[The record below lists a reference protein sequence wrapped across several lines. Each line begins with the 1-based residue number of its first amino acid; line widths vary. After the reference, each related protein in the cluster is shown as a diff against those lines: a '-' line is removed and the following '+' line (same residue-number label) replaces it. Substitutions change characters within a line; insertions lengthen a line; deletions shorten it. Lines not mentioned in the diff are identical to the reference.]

1 MAAQGTVRITA
12 QLCAGVAPFRASKGV
27 CHPPPAVT
35 LCRDRQTD
43 RWRNWGGPSR
53 KTATFCVRS
62 RSEKTPF
69 NAPRPVASQ
78 LWDKESFS
86 LCSAVPNDP
95 LLAMRNTVHVE
106 WHQLLSGAVELMAYC
121 ILTKLQ
127 IGFGDVDE
135 STSAGLPVKNSQPSQ
150 LSSIYR
156 PLCNVAPGYEL
167 VVWNE
172 VFANKLDG
180 FIEISKL

>member
-1 MAAQGTVRITA
+1 M
-12 QLCAGVAPFRASKGV
+12 
-27 CHPPPAVT
+27 
-35 LCRDRQTD
+35 
-43 RWRNWGGPSR
+43 
-53 KTATFCVRS
+53 RS

-167 VVWNE
+167 VV
-172 VFANKLDG
+172 
-180 FIEISKL
+180 